1 MHPKLN
7 RKDAFIMRK
16 HLKRLTRRFTGA
28 ALASVMML
36 SGSLPVYAHWDYG
49 GDNDITSS
57 DDVVDSGSSGGS
69 GYDYTDVDPYDVMI
83 SDIIEKGKDP
93 DIDYR
98 EFCEPGGTY
107 YEPHVKLKH
116 QEISGDEL
124 PGGEIPFRPYVTEME
139 LGGDWEDYVFITDSI
154 LPGEGVDTIEVVD
167 LSHSDESY
175 TEEGYLIFRP
185 DMSKF
190 TVNHHIDSDSYK
202 AGWDNGGTMD
212 IYIPW
217 FIPRGRRDTV
227 VYERP
232 FKEYCND
239 TEETIVID
247 SKTALLH
254 VEKNCVQVEGRT
266 GRFQAVL
273 TDARTGKF
281 ITAETLVLKDP
292 NGTPTVT
299 FSGLPDGEYK
309 VTWSAEHTARWY
321 TRQKWYTEIF
331 AYAKETRRQIL
342 AYTSYWERK
351 DDWEYSN
358 SYWVEDEIKSYTFNS
373 KNGGDITIGDGG
385 EVSNW
390 VFIK

>member
-1 MHPKLN
+1 
-7 RKDAFIMRK
+7 MRK
-16 HLKRLTRRFTGA
+16 HLKRLTRQFTGA
-28 ALASVMML
+28 ALASVMMFC
-36 SGSLPVYAHWDYG
+36 GSLPVYALDG
-49 GDNDITSS
+49 RDENNTITSS

-107 YEPHVKLKH
+107 YVGGVTLKH
-116 QEISGDEL
+116 QEISGDEWKED
-124 PGGEIPFRPYVTEME
+124 GVIPFRPYVTEME
-139 LGGDWEDYVFITDSI
+139 LGGDWEEYKDIVEAKS
-154 LPGEGVDTIEVVD
+154 PGTGVDTIEVVD

-190 TVNHHIDSDSYK
+190 TVNNYIGVPTYK
-202 AGWDNGGTMD
+202 DGWNNGGTMD

-217 FIPRGRRDTV
+217 FDPRRDTV
-227 VYERP
+227 VYDKP
-232 FKEYCND
+232 FEKYCND